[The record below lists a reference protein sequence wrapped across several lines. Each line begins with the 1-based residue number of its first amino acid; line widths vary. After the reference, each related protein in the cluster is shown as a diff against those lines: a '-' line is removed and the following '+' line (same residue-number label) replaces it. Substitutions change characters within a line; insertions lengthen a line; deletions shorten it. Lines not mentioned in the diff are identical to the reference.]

1 MQCVVMR
8 TASVSR
14 QHTRVAPG
22 ICRRVLLAWLIGLIA
37 LPALAAARPTFRSD
51 PTYVI
56 DTWEIEDGLPENSAT
71 AMVQMSDGYLWFGT
85 FAGLVRF
92 DGVDFTVLTTANTPE
107 LPDFGIVNL
116 HLDKSGRMWVSTYG
130 GMAVLT
136 QNKWRR
142 VDKPDGWREGDYART
157 FAERDNGDLLVTTF
171 TGKVLEY
178 SKDRFTELPSPPGEA
193 GKGYHGLVGLSGD
206 WWVTQSASIAR
217 WDGKRWI
224 PTTSPAHAP
233 AATSVSAQ
241 ARDGGAWML
250 LGRDLIKLR
259 EGRETSRRTLP
270 EEPGGGWSLFEDS
283 RGNVWVCTLD
293 RGVCRIAP
301 DGEMRRWNTSNGL
314 VYNGVRFVLEDRE
327 GNLWIGTSGGGLNR
341 FKLRRFKAYGV
352 ESNLPERV
360 VKSVSPA
367 PGGGMWI
374 GTYGK
379 GLFRINEPEIREVP
393 LSTAGG
399 TGGPALVQSVL
410 TDRTGRTWVGSLD
423 QGLWV
428 MDKSGWRRIPDQFV
442 GGGNVTSLFED
453 SRNRIWMG
461 DGHGV
466 TMFDGESSNIY
477 AADRGLPRG
486 AVRCFAE
493 DGDGDIWLTNPAG
506 LFRWKGERFI
516 EVRDS
521 EDKPFRDMS
530 WLKPETG
537 GAMWMGTLTGGLM
550 RLRTGGVDRIDERV
564 GLPRVSFVG
573 ILKDDYG
580 YFWLATNRGVIRVLC
595 KALEAVA
602 DGRESRLDFQ
612 LLGLTDGLPSV
623 ECAGGNQPACGQDVN
638 GKLWFATVK
647 GVASINPADFQVNTS
662 PPTVHIEELV
672 YSVPTSGRRSLRHFR
687 ESRLKP
693 PFEAQPSLPPGSR
706 QIELHYA
713 GLSFAAPEKVRFETM
728 LEGRD
733 AEWQDL
739 GDRRIDYFNDLGPG
753 HYVFRVRAANNDGV
767 WNQAGASLAFAIE
780 PFFWQTLWFRVGI
793 GSLLVLVGAAA
804 AWSISH
810 QRHRRAREADEHFRQ
825 VVEASLHAMISVN
838 KQGRVVMANSQAE
851 TVFGYAREE
860 IIGLRIERLIPGG
873 LRERNPGRFDS
884 SVDLVASTTGAVTRE
899 LSARRKDGSEI
910 PVEVGVNPVCNG
922 SGALALVCI
931 VDITARR
938 QMERDVARQRY
949 ELSHL
954 SRVNMLGELSGSLA
968 HELNQPLTAILS
980 NAQAAQRF
988 RSHDDVDLNEVRAI
1002 LGDIVS
1008 EDKRAGEVIRRL
1020 RLLLKKGEV
1029 QSQPMD
1035 VNEAVQ
1041 DVMKLVHSDLL
1052 NHGIAAYTEL
1062 AAGLPAV
1069 TADRVQ
1075 IQQVLVNLV
1084 MNACDAMGAS
1094 DREHRNL
1101 LVSTARDN
1109 GDVLIR
1115 VTDEG
1120 SGISPDRLDVIFEP
1134 FVTTKEHGMGLGLSV
1149 CRTIVAAHAGR
1160 LWATNN
1166 AGCGACF
1173 CVSLPACEGVPA

>member
-1 MQCVVMR
+1 MYCVVTR

-14 QHTRVAPG
+14 RLTRAALG
-22 ICRRVLLAWLIGLIA
+22 IGQRVLLALLSGLVV
-37 LPALAAARPTFRSD
+37 LPAVAAVRPTFRYD
-51 PTYVI
+51 PTYLI

-71 AMVQMSDGYLWFGT
+71 AMVQTADGYLWFGT

-92 DGVDFTVLTTANTPE
+92 DGVNFTVLTTSNTPE

-130 GMAVLT
+130 GMAVLA

-142 VDKPDGWREGDYART
+142 VDKSSGWRDGDYART
-157 FAERDNGDLLVTTF
+157 FAERENGDLLVTTF
-171 TGKVLEY
+171 NGKVFEY
-178 SKDRFTELPSPPGEA
+178 SQDTLKELPRPPGEA
-193 GKGYHGLVGLSGD
+193 GKGYHGLVGLTGD
-206 WWVTQSASIAR
+206 WWVTQHESVGR
-217 WDGKRWI
+217 WDGKQWI
-224 PTTSPAHAP
+224 PTTSPTHALAAPSISAH
-233 AATSVSAQ
+233 

-250 LGRDLIKLR
+250 IGRDLIKLR
-259 EGRETSRRTLP
+259 EGREISRRTLP
-270 EEPGGGWSLFEDS
+270 QEPGGAWSLFEDS
-283 RGNVWVCTLD
+283 RGNVWICTYD
-293 RGVCRIAP
+293 QGVCRIAP

-314 VYNGVRFVLEDRE
+314 VYNGVRFVFEDRE

-341 FKLRRFKAYGV
+341 FKPRRFKAYGV
-352 ESNLPERV
+352 ENNLPERV

-379 GLFRINEPEIREVP
+379 GLFRVDAPEIREVP
-393 LSTAGG
+393 LSTAGRA
-399 TGGPALVQSVL
+399 GPTYVQSVL
-410 TDRTGRTWVGSLD
+410 TDRAGRTWVGSFD

-428 MDKSGWRRIPDQFV
+428 KDKSGWRRIPDQCV

-453 SRNRIWMG
+453 SRNRVWMG
-461 DGHGV
+461 DGQGV

-477 AADRGLPRG
+477 AAEHGLAHG

-493 DGDGDIWLTNPAG
+493 DIAGNIWLTNPAG
-506 LFRWKGERFI
+506 VFRWTGSRFI
-516 EVRDS
+516 EVRDA

-530 WLKPETG
+530 WLKSEAG
-537 GAMWMGTLTGGLM
+537 GVMWMGTLSRGLLRLRPGGL
-550 RLRTGGVDRIDERV
+550 DRIDERT
-564 GLPRVSFVG
+564 GLPAASFVG
-573 ILKDDYG
+573 ILEDDRG
-580 YFWLATNRGVIRVLC
+580 CFWLATNRGVIRVLRR
-595 KALEAVA
+595 ALEAVA
-602 DGRESRLDFQ
+602 DGKESRLDYQ

-623 ECAGGNQPACGQDVN
+623 ECAGGQQPACARDAN
-638 GKLWFATVK
+638 GSLWFATVK
-647 GVASINPADFQVNTS
+647 GVASIDPADFQVNTS
-662 PPTVHIEELV
+662 PPTVEIEELI
-672 YSVPTSGRRSLRHFR
+672 YSVPTSDRRKLRQFR
-687 ESRLKP
+687 ESRFTAP
-693 PFEAQPSLPPGSR
+693 SAVRPSLPQGSR
-706 QIELHYA
+706 HIELHYT

-733 AEWQDL
+733 AEWQDM
-739 GDRRIDYFNDLGPG
+739 GDRRIAYFNDLGPG
-753 HYVFRVRAANNDGV
+753 NYVFRVRAANNDGV
-767 WNQAGASLAFAIE
+767 WNKAGASLAFAIE
-780 PFFWQTLWFRVGI
+780 PFFWQTLWFRVGT

-804 AWSISH
+804 AWLISH
-810 QRHRRAREADEHFRQ
+810 QRHRRAREANEHFRQ

-838 KQGRVVMANSQAE
+838 KQGRIVMVNSQAE
-851 TVFGYAREE
+851 TVFGYRREE
-860 IIGLRIERLIPGG
+860 IIGLRVEQLIPGG
-873 LRERNPGRFDS
+873 LREQNPGRLNS
-884 SVDLVASTTGAVTRE
+884 PIDLGANTTGAATRE
-899 LSARRKDGSEI
+899 LTARRKDGSEI
-910 PVEVGVNPVCNG
+910 PVEMGVNPVCNG
-922 SGALALVCI
+922 SGALALVCVI
-931 VDITARR
+931 DITARR

-988 RSHDDVDLNEVRAI
+988 LSHEDVDLNEVRAI
-1002 LGDIVS
+1002 LSDIVS

-1052 NHGIAAYTEL
+1052 NHGVAAYTEL

-1094 DREHRNL
+1094 DREHRKL

-1120 SGISPDRLDVIFEP
+1120 CGISPERLDLIFEP

-1166 AGCGACF
+1166 ASRGACF
-1173 CVSLPACEGVPA
+1173 CVSLPACEGVAA